1 MFRLSG
7 GRTMYVSPFT
17 ERERERERERGDKY
31 YNYILL
37 ISEYFNSMFW
47 VEVLYIY
54 IYMSAGNYHM
64 KLRGWVCTCIHTSCG
79 GGLKP
84 LDRSDQK
91 SGESDQI
98 SSIFFFSGS
107 QISLSFVCFN

>member
-1 MFRLSG
+1 
-7 GRTMYVSPFT
+7 MYHPSQR
-17 ERERERERERGDKY
+17 ERGREREREEINTIIIFFSFQSILTQCSGWKY
-31 YNYILL
+31 YIYI
-37 ISEYFNSMFW
+37 
-47 VEVLYIY
+47 YIY